1 MVDLITGMWI
11 GVPLIGHL
19 ISLEILIITAI
30 IAFLFAKLT
39 FKWSAE

>member
-11 GVPLIGHL
+11 GVPLIGQL

-30 IAFLFAKLT
+30 IAFFLAKLT